1 MPERREK
8 VAFDI
13 DIKSEIQDNSE
24 EVLAEF
30 KAAITRALV
39 RMGIQ
44 AQSYAT
50 DLIKPGTPD
59 STGIDGYIG
68 GTLRQSIQAQ
78 VDPSAQKVYIG
89 TNEEY
94 GPYVELGT
102 GKYAE
107 IGGSP
112 PWVWVDQNGDFHY
125 TEGVRARPFLRPAIN
140 DHKQTYRNIMLD
152 ELKNG

>member
-1 MPERREK
+1 M
-8 VAFDI
+8 AFDI
-13 DIKSEIQDNSE
+13 DIDSEVQDNSE

-50 DLIKPGTPD
+50 DLVPVGTPE

-68 GTLRQSIQAQ
+68 GLLRQNIEAR
-78 VDPSAQKVYIG
+78 VDPSAQKVFIG
-89 TNEEY
+89 TNVKY
-94 GPYVELGT
+94 AAYVELGT

-112 PWVWVDQNGDFHY
+112 PWVWMDQNGDFHY

-152 ELKNG
+152 ELKTDEEGK

>member
-1 MPERREK
+1 MPERRENM
-8 VAFDI
+8 AFDI

-24 EVLAEF
+24 EVLAEL
-30 KAAITRALV
+30 KTAITRALV

-50 DLIKPGTPD
+50 DLVPVGTPE
-59 STGIDGYIG
+59 STGIDWYIG
-68 GTLRQSIQAQ
+68 GLLRQSIQAR
-78 VDPSAQKVYIG
+78 VDAEGQNVYIG
-89 TNEEY
+89 TNIEY
-94 GPYVELGT
+94 APYVELGT